1 MFTEFSWVG
10 AGITAGITATLA
22 LQWWLRRIPAA
33 VAPDPGA
40 SEPSPVGTDEFL
52 DARLP
57 KPVILALIATTAI
70 LAMLRQDYALLL
82 SDSLLLA
89 ALSGIAW
96 WDWQHLTIDI
106 RLVAL
111 TALLQLGWAILLVPT
126 SAVELLLGG
135 VFGAGGLYW
144 LGMLYAA
151 VRGLAHHSP
160 HCSPVRTP
168 HWRVCAVL
176 HPPTAAANPDSVCPV
191 PLSGWSRHRPAPAS
205 LFVQVT
211 VAGFP
216 AHILK
221 FTTLPPFSPCGS
233 DSLAKT
239 PCTSC
244 LEKKLSVL
252 SVTKGSRSTGLS
264 HPF

>member
-33 VAPDPGA
+33 VVPDPGV

-52 DARLP
+52 GAKLP

-111 TALLQLGWAILLVPT
+111 TALLQLGWAVLFVPAST
-126 SAVELLLGG
+126 VELLLGG

-151 VRGLAHHSP
+151 VRGIEGLGEGDP
-160 HCSPVRTP
+160 
-168 HWRVCAVL
+168 AVL
-176 HPPTAAANPDSVCPV
+176 GLIGLWVGWQGLLTTVLIAA
-191 PLSGWSRHRPAPAS
+191 LSGLLIGGFVLFCTRQPLLQTRIPFAPF
-205 LFVQVT
+205 LGLGGVGT
-211 VAGFP
+211 VLLQQAC
-216 AHILK
+216 LCK
-221 FTTLPPFSPCGS
+221 SPW
-233 DSLAKT
+233 LVFLHT
-239 PCTSC
+239 
-244 LEKKLSVL
+244 
-252 SVTKGSRSTGLS
+252 
-264 HPF
+264 F

>member
-1 MFTEFSWVG
+1 MFTEFGWVG

-111 TALLQLGWAILLVPT
+111 TALLQLGWAVLFVPAST
-126 SAVELLLGG
+126 VELLLGG

-151 VRGLAHHSP
+151 VRGIEGLGEGDP
-160 HCSPVRTP
+160 
-168 HWRVCAVL
+168 AVL
-176 HPPTAAANPDSVCPV
+176 GLIGLWVGWQGLLTTVLIAA
-191 PLSGWSRHRPAPAS
+191 LSGLLIGGFVLLRTRQPLLQTRIPFAPFLCLGGVS
-205 LFVQVT
+205 T
-211 VAGFP
+211 VLLQQAC
-216 AHILK
+216 LCK
-221 FTTLPPFSPCGS
+221 SPW
-233 DSLAKT
+233 LAFLH
-239 PCTSC
+239 S
-244 LEKKLSVL
+244 
-252 SVTKGSRSTGLS
+252 
-264 HPF
+264 F

>member
-1 MFTEFSWVG
+1 MFTEFGWVG

-111 TALLQLGWAILLVPT
+111 TALLQSGWAVLFVPAST
-126 SAVELLLGG
+126 VELLLGG

-151 VRGLAHHSP
+151 VRGIEGLGEGDP
-160 HCSPVRTP
+160 
-168 HWRVCAVL
+168 AVL
-176 HPPTAAANPDSVCPV
+176 GLIGLWVGWQGLLTTVLIAA
-191 PLSGWSRHRPAPAS
+191 LSGLLIGGFVLLRTRQPLLQTRIPFAPFLCLGGVS
-205 LFVQVT
+205 T
-211 VAGFP
+211 
-216 AHILK
+216 ILLQQACLCK
-221 FTTLPPFSPCGS
+221 SPW
-233 DSLAKT
+233 LAFLH
-239 PCTSC
+239 S
-244 LEKKLSVL
+244 
-252 SVTKGSRSTGLS
+252 
-264 HPF
+264 F